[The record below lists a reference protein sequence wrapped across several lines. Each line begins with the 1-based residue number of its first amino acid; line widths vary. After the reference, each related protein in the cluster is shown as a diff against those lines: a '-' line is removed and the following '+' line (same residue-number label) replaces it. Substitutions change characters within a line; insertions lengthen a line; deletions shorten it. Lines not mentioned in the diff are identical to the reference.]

1 MVTLHLLQTRGM
13 IVIYLNLINVSHD
26 FSLSLCESFSLSPSQ
41 FFFSHLSISTAFISH
56 TQLLIFLF
64 TLSLTHSFSPSLF
77 LSLTFSLTY
86 SFSHS
91 FFSLAH
97 SFSCSLVLSLTLS
110 LFIHILTGVLP
121 GDRDFRGNGCWNIFI
136 RGTIRG
142 AMCAKISTGCTQTC

>member
-64 TLSLTHSFSPSLF
+64 TLSLTHSFSRSLF
-77 LSLTFSLTY
+77 LSLTLSLTHF
-86 SFSHS
+86 FSHLLFLS
-91 FFSLAH
+91 LIFFSRSLFLLLTCSLTH
-97 SFSCSLVLSLTLS
+97 SFSLHTY
-110 LFIHILTGVLP
+110 FDG
-121 GDRDFRGNGCWNIFI
+121 
-136 RGTIRG
+136 G
-142 AMCAKISTGCTQTC
+142 APRRP